1 MQALQTG
8 LWSKS
13 GPLATRAQNT
23 WRGHLKN
30 RHGRE
35 YPMSDHRG
43 KVRSFGPFELSI
55 GNVLLTNGATIVP
68 LGARVMDLL
77 IVAVEQANE
86 VVGWRTL
93 IERVIR
99 TNFGNSLRLN
109 GRGKTSYPSN
119 KDRGIRI

>member
-1 MQALQTG
+1 
-8 LWSKS
+8 
-13 GPLATRAQNT
+13 
-23 WRGHLKN
+23 
-30 RHGRE
+30 
-35 YPMSDHRG
+35 MSDHRG

-55 GNVLLTNGATIVP
+55 GNVLLTNGAKIVP
-68 LGARVMDLL
+68 LGARAMDLL

-99 TNFGNSLRLN
+99 TNFGNPLRLK

-119 KDRGIRI
+119 KNRGIRN

>member
-1 MQALQTG
+1 
-8 LWSKS
+8 
-13 GPLATRAQNT
+13 
-23 WRGHLKN
+23 
-30 RHGRE
+30 
-35 YPMSDHRG
+35 
-43 KVRSFGPFELSI
+43 
-55 GNVLLTNGATIVP
+55 
-68 LGARVMDLL
+68 MDLI

-99 TNFGNSLRLN
+99 TNFGNPLRLN